1 MEQFPVGGAASG
13 QTLAANSVLNL
24 TPDQILLYKNIK
36 PDLVENI
43 SDSAFYDNSLYAMML
58 NMGMVETTTTTENYH
73 YENGSYFAP
82 ATVASVN
89 TASASAITLVYTTSS
104 VSGSSGSYLS
114 PGMVGDN
121 VLINGQYVCVVTA
134 KSASL
139 TNNATHSITID
150 RGDITD
156 FALNDTSVVAAGSIL
171 TFPFSTQ
178 VSGQDFPDGI
188 NVTQTR
194 YKTPL
199 HYMMTSTSEVLSD
212 LANQETYIRISGN
225 DGSKYFI
232 EREDVALTIRHAIKK
247 ASALLIANGSTYSYT
262 VDSVAKSA
270 PSTVGLYPTAAQY
283 GTVTPISPGMMD
295 LDDIYNAAA
304 RARSGAQA
312 GNEILGL
319 LGTTRRREWDNIF
332 RTDFQNGAFVY
343 NNTFSTFSAQNG
355 VGGMSRIGQD
365 EAKQH
370 AIMLGFGSVNVLG
383 VTIHVKTP
391 TEFEHPTIFNV
402 SGLQNS
408 YYQNTLLMTP
418 AGKTVSFNGNTLQGI
433 SFGIKTRMGVV
444 GNGFNAPR
452 QQVRQVNQTPANFG
466 SERFKKTL
474 IEEFGLTT
482 YNASKFQL
490 ITP

>member
-1 MEQFPVGGAASG
+1 M
-13 QTLAANSVLNL
+13 
-24 TPDQILLYKNIK
+24 I
-36 PDLVENI
+36 
-43 SDSAFYDNSLYAMML
+43 
-58 NMGMVETTTTTENYH
+58 
-73 YENGSYFAP
+73 
-82 ATVASVN
+82 
-89 TASASAITLVYTTSS
+89 
-104 VSGSSGSYLS
+104 
-114 PGMVGDN
+114 GDN
-121 VLINGQYVCVVTA
+121 VLINGQYVCVVTDKFA
-134 KSASL
+134 PVGVN
-139 TNNATHSITID
+139 TTHYID
-150 RGDITD
+150 ISRGSITD

-212 LANQETYIRISGN
+212 LANQETYIQIKGN

-247 ASALLIANGSTYSYT
+247 ASALLIANGSTYQVPNIT
-262 VDSVAKSA
+262 GFTGTKSA
-270 PSTVGLYPTAAQY
+270 TSTVGLYPTAAQY

-319 LGTTRRREWDNIF
+319 LGTTRRREWDGIF

-343 NNTFSTFSAQNG
+343 NNTYSTFSAQNG

-370 AIMLGFGSVNVLG
+370 AINLGFGSVTILG
-383 VTIHVKTP
+383 ITIHVKTP

-433 SFGIKTRMGVV
+433 SFGIKSRMGSV

-452 QQVRQVNQTPANFG
+452 QQVRQINQTPANFG